1 MALSAAYPA
10 AAALAALCLP
20 VAPAAAQDRA
30 AVVPGERVRVVVP
43 ATNGGQDQYVTGTL
57 GRLAGDTVTILVNPT
72 GWRSDS
78 LRYALNDSAGRRLEH
93 IVATRSHGGRDMAL
107 GAVIGGTTGALIA
120 AATYEPCT
128 GLCWDG
134 GQGLQAA
141 GGAFV
146 GGLGGALIGL
156 VIGSASHT
164 ETWGPVPTSGVRI
177 GVAQTSARLAITF

>member
-93 IVATRSHGGRDMAL
+93 VVATRSNGGR
-107 GAVIGGTTGALIA
+107 
-120 AATYEPCT
+120 
-128 GLCWDG
+128 
-134 GQGLQAA
+134 
-141 GGAFV
+141 
-146 GGLGGALIGL
+146 GALIGALVGAGVGL
-156 VIGSASHT
+156 VIGAAADDPHSFFNPGPGFYAAVFAVPGAALGYVSGVASRS
-164 ETWGPVPTSGVRI
+164 ETWGPVQTSGVHI
-177 GVAQTSARLAITF
+177 GISPTSARLTFEF